1 MLSVYALLCA
11 AAVARGDCSV
21 DNAIDVIRMPDAA
34 NELNCLEDTVVTLAA
49 LAIQPNSGEYWKV
62 VCARPGKIEI
72 EIARHNRS
80 LEQTPSVDYRRG

>member
-34 NELNCLEDTVVTLAA
+34 NELNCL
-49 LAIQPNSGEYWKV
+49 
-62 VCARPGKIEI
+62 KIPW
-72 EIARHNRS
+72 S
-80 LEQTPSVDYRRG
+80 LWPR